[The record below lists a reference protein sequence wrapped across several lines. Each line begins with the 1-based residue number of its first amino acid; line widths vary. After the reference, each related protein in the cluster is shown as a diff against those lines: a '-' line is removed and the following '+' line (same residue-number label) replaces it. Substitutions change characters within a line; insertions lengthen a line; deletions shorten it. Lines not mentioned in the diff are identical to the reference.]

1 MSDDI
6 TSQVYNNSVKDQM
19 KSILGSSFQQPIN
32 CGQTTAVAHALT
44 TLGFPTTVD
53 EILLTTRVNIESVVG
68 DGMTLAETHDMA
80 LRFIKTAKL
89 PIFCECYHF
98 DEQSNISSD
107 DFWEA
112 CLLDGDAGNDD
123 ICVINF
129 DTSIAHD
136 TEEGEGHFAVIVG
149 PLENKNQL
157 VISDVN
163 AVKYDAVWKKNYKK
177 IFNAMMS
184 KDSCGRSRGMLRFGL
199 TSSKSLQRP
208 LPSIS
213 NANRLVDWVNPPKP
227 YNSSELNEYIPTV
240 WDTHIGATNM
250 EGPSAI
256 AMALDILDKNIS
268 WDLDEIMRTLKESYT
283 KHLNEFTSPDSL
295 FNFLVRLSNKDTV
308 PCVPQEISLSANATG
323 SQFRN
328 ILLDNNFGTPGNEF
342 LICYDFSVAYDGIS
356 KKEKKEK
363 KSFFSF
369 KSKHKEEGNVLA
381 HTDQCWSI
389 IADLDKDADPDDLN
403 GVLIA
408 STHNV
413 IAHGRLWR
421 TSLNNLV
428 KSIQENNGDFIIRL
442 KYIEN
447 NEDLKEQQKLDKL
460 MAVLDADNDG
470 EITAD
475 ELVNGFKSEGFEL
488 SLEEAKELIAEVD
501 ADDNKVLDHSEALSL
516 FAKVMGYNP
525 ENQNS
530 NNSSALSRMQSFMNK
545 FGCEPNDMGFAT
557 VHLAIRTANVQKCVE
572 FYNNIIGWPL
582 YKTVDRSHAGTEE
595 DSYGS
600 SWASF
605 GCFASFVVFHQED
618 IPTGWAGHGPWSR
631 VLECPPGL
639 RPNIDENSE
648 SNTTFSEDDV
658 SNLLNTRFSN
668 QSISSPDDMSI
679 DFEDI
684 PFDSHGVVLEPSFY
698 KKQMDRIAELDT
710 ENKCKFIKVNG
721 VEDLFGGDIIKEAI
735 VFKDPDGWP
744 CIFFVSKLTGD
755 DYKQRFP
762 ATPIVFCQYIT
773 APYPDDEEQIA
784 YQKNHELKLKTCP
797 TLGETGLYVKTGRRA
812 ERDKWLN
819 EFFFNID
826 ILKQHEHYYE
836 DIMQWTRHR
845 KLDNKNKKYIQYEYE
860 LEGHFLV
867 TRSNVKAQGAMMGY
881 GDTAF
886 DMGGNKGFVPVPHYG
901 VNTDYINFS
910 KMRDSIK
917 NTMETHGVPKDAIT
931 SLAQFGHAPTAD
943 LLGAYGSL
951 FPTDPDTCMSLL
963 CCDPSGNVAEMKW
976 YLDFGEMFHHKGEV
990 GINDMLIDNSML
1002 EDHFPEKALKKLQ
1015 KRKD

>member
-1 MSDDI
+1 MS
-6 TSQVYNNSVKDQM
+6 SQVKNNIYKNKVDEQM
-19 KSILGSSFQQPIN
+19 QTILGESFQQPIN
-32 CGQTTAVAHALT
+32 CGQTTAIAHALT

-53 EILLTTRVNIESVVG
+53 EILLTTRINIESVVG

-80 LRFIKTAKL
+80 LRFIRAAKL
-89 PIFCECYHF
+89 PVFCECYHF
-98 DEQSNISSD
+98 DEQSNITSD
-107 DFWEA
+107 DFWDA
-112 CLLDGDAGNDD
+112 CLLDGEAGNDD

-136 TEEGEGHFAVIVG
+136 TIEGEGHFAVVVG
-149 PLENKNQL
+149 PLENKNQI
-157 VISDVN
+157 VVSDVN
-163 AVKYDAVWKKNYKK
+163 SAKYDAVWQKNYTKLFK
-177 IFNAMMS
+177 AMKS
-184 KDSCGRSRGMLRFGL
+184 KDSCGRARGMLRFGL
-199 TSSKSLQRP
+199 TSSESLQRP
-208 LPSIS
+208 LPSIA
-213 NANRLVDWVNPPKP
+213 NANRLIDWLNPTSS
-227 YNSSELNEYIPTV
+227 YSSSELKQYIPTV

-268 WDLDEIMRTLKESYT
+268 WDLDKIMRILKESYT
-283 KHLNEFTSPDSL
+283 KHLNEFMSPDSL
-295 FNFLVRLSNKDTV
+295 FNFLVRLSNKDNV
-308 PCVPQEISLSANATG
+308 PCVPQEISLNANATG
-323 SQFRN
+323 RQFRN
-328 ILLDNNFGTPGNEF
+328 VLLDNNFGAPGNEF
-342 LICYDFSVAYDGIS
+342 LVCYDFSVAYDGIS
-356 KKEKKEK
+356 RKEKKEK

-369 KSKHKEEGNVLA
+369 LKKDNQKGNILA

-389 IADLDKDADPDDLN
+389 IADIDKEADPDDMN

-408 STHNV
+408 SAHNV

-428 KSIQENNGDFIIRL
+428 KAIQENGGDFIIKL
-442 KYIEN
+442 KHIEK

-525 ENQNS
+525 ENQKS
-530 NNSSALSRMQSFMNK
+530 EDSSALLRMQSFMNK

-557 VHLAIRTANVQKCVE
+557 VHLAIRTADVSRCVK
-572 FYNNIIGWPL
+572 FYNNIFGWPL
-582 YKTVDRSHAGTEE
+582 YKTVDRSHAGTAE

-605 GCFASFVVFHQED
+605 GVFASFVVFHQED
-618 IPTGWAGHGPWSR
+618 VPTGWAGHGPWSR
-631 VLECPPGL
+631 NLECPPGL
-639 RPNIDENSE
+639 RTAIDKNSIIE
-648 SNTTFSEDDV
+648 PEDSNDEISELLNSRFNDKKISGSED
-658 SNLLNTRFSN
+658 L
-668 QSISSPDDMSI
+668 SIN
-679 DFEDI
+679 FEDI
-684 PFDSHGVVLEPSFY
+684 PFDSHGVILEPSFY
-698 KKQMDRIAELDT
+698 KKQMDRIAQLDT
-710 ENKCKFIKVNG
+710 ENKCKYISING
-721 VEDLFGGDIIKEAI
+721 VQGLFGGDIIKEAI

-744 CIFFVSKLTGD
+744 CIFFVSSLEGN
-755 DYKQRFP
+755 DYKKRFP

-773 APYPDDEEQIA
+773 APYPNDEKQIA
-784 YQKNHELKLKTCP
+784 YQKNHELGQKTCP
-797 TLGETGLYVKTGRRA
+797 ILGETGLYVKTGRRA

-819 EFFFNID
+819 EYFFDID
-826 ILKQHEHYYE
+826 ILKQHETYYE
-836 DIMQWTRHR
+836 DIMQWTRHN
-845 KLDNKNKKYIQYEYE
+845 KFDNKDKKYIQYEYE

-867 TRSNVKAQGAMMGY
+867 TRSNVKAQGALLGY
-881 GDTAF
+881 GETAF

-901 VNTDYINFS
+901 VNTDYTIFS

-917 NTMETHGVPKDAIT
+917 DTMESHGVPKDAIN
-931 SLAQFGHAPTAD
+931 SLSQWGHAPTAD

-976 YLDFGEMFHHKGEV
+976 YLDFGEMFHHKGEI
-990 GINDMLIDNSML
+990 GLNDMKIDNSML

-1015 KRKD
+1015 NRKD